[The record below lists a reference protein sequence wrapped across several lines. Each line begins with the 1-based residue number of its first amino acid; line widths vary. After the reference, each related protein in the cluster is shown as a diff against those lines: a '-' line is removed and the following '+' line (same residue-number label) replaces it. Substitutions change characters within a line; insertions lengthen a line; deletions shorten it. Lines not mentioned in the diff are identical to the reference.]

1 MQVYKMDWFLGRMGI
16 TRKEKQRE
24 EKVRKDER
32 YKVCKRIRFW
42 SLRSESSVKHVN
54 TSKCQL
60 APVYICESR
69 MMSSS
74 SEMFNISLVA

>member
-1 MQVYKMDWFLGRMGI
+1 MDWFLGRMGI
-16 TRKEKQRE
+16 IREK
-24 EKVRKDER
+24 KKTRKDER
-32 YKVCKRIRFW
+32 HKVCERISFW

-60 APVYICESR
+60 ALTYICEAH

-74 SEMFNISLVA
+74 SQMLNISLVAQSSPAAF